1 MTALRLYTDGSCA
14 APGAVGGWAWILVGD
29 HVAACASGATLDS
42 STHQAAEVT
51 AAIEGLSYLVASG
64 IREVELVSDSRYL
77 VDGMSSHGD
86 TGWAHDA
93 AASEW
98 RTTRRQPLKHRNL
111 WERLLELEGRLSV
124 TWRHVL
130 GHRPKKD
137 TSDDARYNREV
148 DALAGQARRDFVVV
162 ALQTAPASAP
172 RTSSASDSKSPAKAA
187 KSWRDLPNVQKAAH
201 LLATPTISDASWTEE
216 KRLHG
221 ENRTA
226 FIARILRV
234 RGERRIIDG

>member
-29 HVAACASGATLDS
+29 HVVACASGATLDS

-51 AAIEGLSYLVASG
+51 AAVEGLAYLVASG
-64 IREVELVSDSRYL
+64 IPEIELVSDSRYV
-77 VDGMSSHGD
+77 VDGMSSHGR

-111 WERLLELEGRLSV
+111 WERLLELEGRLAV

-137 TSDDARYNREV
+137 TSEDARYNREV
-148 DALAGQARRDFVVV
+148 DALAGQARRDFV
-162 ALQTAPASAP
+162 ALAPQPATPASPPANESP
-172 RTSSASDSKSPAKAA
+172 TRSGSAAKAA
-187 KSWRDLPNVQKAAH
+187 KSWRGLPNSQKAAH
-201 LLATPTISDASWTEE
+201 LLATPTISDAAWTDE
-216 KRLHG
+216 KRLPG
-221 ENRTA
+221 ESRPA
-226 FIARILRV
+226 FIARTLKV
-234 RGERRIIDG
+234 GV

>member
-29 HVAACASGATLDS
+29 HVVACASGATLDS

-51 AAIEGLSYLVASG
+51 AAVEGLAYLVASG

-77 VDGMSSHGD
+77 VDGMSSHGP

-111 WERLLELEGRLSV
+111 WERLIELDGRLAV

-130 GHRPKKD
+130 GHRPKRD
-137 TSDDARYNREV
+137 TSVDARYNRDV
-148 DALAGQARRDFVVV
+148 DALAGQARRDFVVL
-162 ALQTAPASAP
+162 ALQTAPASP
-172 RTSSASDSKSPAKAA
+172 RRTTSAIRSMSPARAA
-187 KSWRDLPNVQKAAH
+187 KSWRDLPMRQKAAH
-201 LLATPTISDASWTEE
+201 LLATPTISDAAWTDE
-216 KRLHG
+216 KRLPG
-221 ENRTA
+221 ESRPA
-226 FIARILRV
+226 FIARILKV
-234 RGERRIIDG
+234 SA